1 MAGAEWLVLNAGSLS
16 DLEYH
21 GRRRHCDIPN
31 SWTRATMLTRLEFCT
46 CDGMSLQELQTEPKL
61 KSLVF
66 YR

>member
-1 MAGAEWLVLNAGSLS
+1 
-16 DLEYH
+16 
-21 GRRRHCDIPN
+21 
-31 SWTRATMLTRLEFCT
+31 MLTRLEFCT